1 MSEENLL
8 TEEELERAGLEA
20 LRRELGLVGMI
31 RFLQLFDRGSGD
43 YSVERHEWLD
53 HVDLDTILARVHE
66 RRKRVAEGRRDP
78 GSKEPP
84 HRDGE

>member
-1 MSEENLL
+1 MSENEPL
-8 TEEELERAGLEA
+8 TGEELECAGLEA

-53 HVDLDTILARVHE
+53 HVDLDTIVAKVHE
-66 RRKRVAEGRRDP
+66 RRKRVAEARPDAG
-78 GSKEPP
+78 GKEPP
-84 HRDGE
+84 HSYGE